1 MSRQARK
8 ESPTGYYHV
17 IQRGTGKQI
26 IFEDDADYTKYLTK
40 LKECKD
46 RYEIKVAAYCLMNNH
61 AHLLIKAESLDTLS
75 RMMRSLGVSYASYYN
90 IKYSHE
96 GHVFQDRFLS
106 KTVSNEKYL
115 CGCLRYIHNNPVSA
129 GICPR
134 EEYRWSSYRDYLEDK
149 GITDRDD
156 IIAYFGNIEA
166 FIEFSQSD
174 DSEDYMDCELPSDK
188 MRMAQKIINEEL
200 GHEFNNGFVV
210 KKYAKE
216 DRDKV
221 LRRLRKE
228 GYSVKQIELL
238 TGVSKRI
245 IQRA

>member
-1 MSRQARK
+1 M
-8 ESPTGYYHV
+8 
-17 IQRGTGKQI
+17 
-26 IFEDDADYTKYLTK
+26 
-40 LKECKD
+40 
-46 RYEIKVAAYCLMNNH
+46 
-61 AHLLIKAESLDTLS
+61 
-75 RMMRSLGVSYASYYN
+75 
-90 IKYSHE
+90 
-96 GHVFQDRFLS
+96 
-106 KTVSNEKYL
+106 TVCDEKYL

-134 EEYRWSSYRDYLEDK
+134 EEYRWSSYRDYLEDR
-149 GITDRDD
+149 GIADRDD
-156 IIAYFGNIEA
+156 IIAYFGNLEA
-166 FIEFSQSD
+166 FIKFSQSD

-200 GHEFNNGFVV
+200 GHEFNNGFIV

-228 GYSVKQIELL
+228 GYSIKQIELL

>member
-1 MSRQARK
+1 MA
-8 ESPTGYYHV
+8 
-17 IQRGTGKQI
+17 
-26 IFEDDADYTKYLTK
+26 K
-40 LKECKD
+40 LKACKD

-106 KTVSNEKYL
+106 MTVCDEKYL

-134 EEYRWSSYRDYLEDK
+134 EEYRWSSYRDYLEDR
-149 GITDRDD
+149 GIADRDD
-156 IIAYFGNIEA
+156 IIAYFGNLEA
-166 FIEFSQSD
+166 FIKFSQSD

-200 GHEFNNGFVV
+200 GHEFNNGFIV

-228 GYSVKQIELL
+228 GYSIKQIELL